1 MFLALAAGLVLGA
14 AGLGLI
20 RHAWLQ
26 RQNRHSVALAS
37 GWGLV
42 ALAALPLSHALGGD
56 RGVTTAFAVPILAAI
71 ALMSVGLARALPAA
85 PVKTVSAPD
94 RDRALWYASLRTI
107 AVIALC
113 GPLAMTVAALAAMA
127 LFQGVL
133 LAGWSMADALFTAML
148 FAPLAWAGLA
158 VWAALDA
165 PLRWRTGVLT
175 LAGLGTGALTYT
187 LMMISSTGA

>member
-20 RHAWLQ
+20 RQAWLQ

-42 ALAALPLSHALGGD
+42 ALGGD
-56 RGVTTAFAVPILAAI
+56 RGATTAFAVPILAAI

-85 PVKTVSAPD
+85 PVKAVSAPD
-94 RDRALWYASLRTI
+94 RDRARWYASLRTI

-127 LFQGVL
+127 LFQVVL

-187 LMMISSTGA
+187 LMITSSTGA